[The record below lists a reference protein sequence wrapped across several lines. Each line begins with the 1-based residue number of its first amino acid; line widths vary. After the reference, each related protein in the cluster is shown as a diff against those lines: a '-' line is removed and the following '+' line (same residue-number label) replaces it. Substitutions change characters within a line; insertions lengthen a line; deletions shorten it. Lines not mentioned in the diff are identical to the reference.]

1 MVKFKPHCPSRAHAG
16 GGSATS
22 GVRRPPPPLP
32 WSRTPIPADAT
43 AAAGVQGGKHD
54 DGGVVS
60 GPAAHQR
67 LEALRVQTDDMAPVA
82 EIGHLLPSL
91 AQGELRITARRG
103 YWSYTA
109 DITSPG
115 HKSWTFNM

>member
-1 MVKFKPHCPSRAHAG
+1 MAPHEPMLGVVQPRQA
-16 GGSATS
+16 S
-22 GVRRPPPPLP
+22 GIPPPPAMV
-32 WSRTPIPADAT
+32 SCTPIPADAT

-67 LEALRVQTDDMAPVA
+67 LEALRVQADDMAPVA
-82 EIGHLLPSL
+82 EVGHLLPSL

-103 YWSYTA
+103 LLMVYCRYHVTG
-109 DITSPG
+109 DTIHG
-115 HKSWTFNM
+115 HLTCD